1 MKLLAVGA
9 RLTVLEI
16 DVSKI
21 VGSDWMNE
29 RAPAQGD
36 VVLVE
41 SLSDSTGERIVR
53 LLCEPRAGFLEW
65 RVDVYESGVHFGAL
79 SNV

>member
-1 MKLLAVGA
+1 MELLAVGA

-16 DVSKI
+16 DLSKI

-29 RAPAQGD
+29 RAPSQGD
-36 VVLVE
+36 VVLIE

-53 LLCEPRAGFLEW
+53 LLCEPRTGCLEW
-65 RVDVYESGVHFGAL
+65 RVDVYESGVRLGAL